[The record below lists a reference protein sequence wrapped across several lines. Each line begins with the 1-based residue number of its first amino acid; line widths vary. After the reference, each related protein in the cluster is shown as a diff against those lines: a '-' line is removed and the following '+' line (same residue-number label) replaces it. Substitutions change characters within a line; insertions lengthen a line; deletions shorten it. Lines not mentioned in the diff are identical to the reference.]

1 MDLANFKKVNKLVIL
16 DRVFVILGYLDDY
29 VSKKLYK
36 VALAICVALV
46 VLTNFNCANTG
57 EDIIFRA
64 FFVMLYVYNGN
75 KCSIWIDYS

>member
-36 VALAICVALV
+36 VALAICVA
-46 VLTNFNCANTG
+46 
-57 EDIIFRA
+57 
-64 FFVMLYVYNGN
+64 
-75 KCSIWIDYS
+75 

>member
-46 VLTNFNCANTG
+46 LLTNFNCANTG
-57 EDIIFRA
+57 
-64 FFVMLYVYNGN
+64 
-75 KCSIWIDYS
+75 